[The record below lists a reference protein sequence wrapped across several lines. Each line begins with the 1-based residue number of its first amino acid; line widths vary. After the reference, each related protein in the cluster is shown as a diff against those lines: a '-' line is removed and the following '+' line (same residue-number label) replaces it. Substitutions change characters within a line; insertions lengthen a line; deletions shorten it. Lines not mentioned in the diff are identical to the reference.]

1 MNENTINKFTF
12 SRSGGFIE
20 PLAATAA
27 AIAAST
33 ESGSDSVSREEMDSP
48 KSDNDEDMEIRFRKE
63 QMDLN
68 ANELGVMEFGK
79 EVDLEVPSLA
89 FKCLRLT

>member
-1 MNENTINKFTF
+1 LNENTINKFTF

-48 KSDNDEDMEIRFRKE
+48 KSDNDEDMPEK
-63 QMDLN
+63 
-68 ANELGVMEFGK
+68 LGVMEFGK
-79 EVDLEVPSLA
+79 EVDLEVPSLG